1 MNYRELRKIY
11 YSHRDQY
18 EEEYQL
24 RLQGYSFIRTSLYPH
39 LMQRDT
45 VKTSQYP
52 LFVTLHLG
60 ISQLMETISQQS
72 QRISKI
78 ADTLPK
84 IAHDQF
90 YKEQLYQSIISTNE
104 IEGIHT
110 TRKEL
115 VDVEKLL
122 EEDPYKTEQ
131 IKHLSTLRMYQ
142 QILNNEF
149 LQIQSLEDIRR
160 IYDQLTQ
167 GEISPEDELDGE
179 FFRQKSVFI
188 QDDKTGKVIY
198 IPPQKEEQIQVM
210 LTEWIRFINDHS
222 IPNLIKAC
230 AGHYFF
236 ENIHPFYDGNG
247 RTGRYILAKY
257 LSRKL
262 DKFSGLVLS
271 QQINHHKQDYY
282 KAFKNTGDHLN
293 RADATFFVETLLTFI
308 KEGQENIIQTLLE
321 KQEQLRR
328 YRVKIEQT
336 EGLEE
341 VEKYILFL
349 LAQSKLFVDDKRDGI
364 EDRSIIQLANQSNQ
378 HYSKKK
384 VKDAFLHLE
393 ERGILTLIS
402 RKPSQHYLADHF

>member
-1 MNYRELRKIY
+1 
-11 YSHRDQY
+11 
-18 EEEYQL
+18 
-24 RLQGYSFIRTSLYPH
+24 
-39 LMQRDT
+39 
-45 VKTSQYP
+45 
-52 LFVTLHLG
+52 
-60 ISQLMETISQQS
+60 METISQQS
-72 QRISKI
+72 QRISEI

-142 QILNNEF
+142 QILKDEF

-282 KAFKNTGDHLN
+282 KAFRNTGDHLN
-293 RADATFFVETLLTFI
+293 RADATFFVEALLTFY
-308 KEGQENIIQTLLE
+308 KGRTGKYYPNPPE
-321 KQEQLRR
+321 KQEQLHR
-328 YRVKIEQT
+328 YKVKIEQT

>member
-1 MNYRELRKIY
+1 
-11 YSHRDQY
+11 
-18 EEEYQL
+18 
-24 RLQGYSFIRTSLYPH
+24 
-39 LMQRDT
+39 MQRDT

-72 QRISKI
+72 QRISEI

-142 QILNNEF
+142 QILKDEF
-149 LQIQSLEDIRR
+149 LQIQALEDIRR

-167 GEISPEDELDGE
+167 GEISPEDQLDGE

-188 QDDKTGKVIY
+188 QDDKTGKVVY

-282 KAFKNTGDHLN
+282 KAFRNTGDHLN

-321 KQEQLRR
+321 KQEQLHR
-328 YRVKIEQT
+328 YKVKIEQT

-364 EDRSIIQLANQSNQ
+364 EDRSIIQLANQSNH

-393 ERGILTLIS
+393 ERGILILIS
-402 RKPSQHYLADHF
+402 RKPSQHYLSDHF

>member
-11 YSHRDQY
+11 YSHRDRY

-24 RLQGYSFIRTSLYPH
+24 RLQGYSSIRTSLYPH

-72 QRISKI
+72 QRISEI

-142 QILNNEF
+142 QILKDEF
-149 LQIQSLEDIRR
+149 LQIQSLEDIRG

-282 KAFKNTGDHLN
+282 KAFRNTGNHLN

-321 KQEQLRR
+321 KQEQLHR
-328 YRVKIEQT
+328 YKVKIEQT

-364 EDRSIIQLANQSNQ
+364 EDRSIIQLANQSNH

-384 VKDAFLHLE
+384 IKDAFLHLE
-393 ERGILTLIS
+393 ERGILTLIG
-402 RKPSQHYLADHF
+402 RKPSQHYLSDYF

>member
-24 RLQGYSFIRTSLYPH
+24 RLQGYSSIRTSLYPH

-72 QRISKI
+72 QRISEI

-142 QILNNEF
+142 QILKDEF
-149 LQIQSLEDIRR
+149 LQIHSLEDIRR

-167 GEISPEDELDGE
+167 GEISPEDEL
-179 FFRQKSVFI
+179 
-188 QDDKTGKVIY
+188 Y

-222 IPNLIKAC
+222 IPNLVKAC

-282 KAFKNTGDHLN
+282 KAFRNTGDHLN

-321 KQEQLRR
+321 KQEQLHR
-328 YRVKIEQT
+328 YKVKIEQT

-364 EDRSIIQLANQSNQ
+364 EDRSIIQLANQSNH

-384 VKDAFLHLE
+384 IKDAFLHLE
-393 ERGILTLIS
+393 ERGILTLIG
-402 RKPSQHYLADHF
+402 RKPSQHYLSDYF

>member
-1 MNYRELRKIY
+1 
-11 YSHRDQY
+11 
-18 EEEYQL
+18 
-24 RLQGYSFIRTSLYPH
+24 
-39 LMQRDT
+39 MQRDT

-60 ISQLMETISQQS
+60 LSQLMETISQQS
-72 QRISKI
+72 QRISEI

-142 QILNNEF
+142 QILKDEF

-282 KAFKNTGDHLN
+282 KAFRNTGDHLN
-293 RADATFFVETLLTFI
+293 RADATFFVEALLTFI

-321 KQEQLRR
+321 KQEQLHR
-328 YRVKIEQT
+328 YKVKIEQT

>member
-1 MNYRELRKIY
+1 
-11 YSHRDQY
+11 
-18 EEEYQL
+18 
-24 RLQGYSFIRTSLYPH
+24 
-39 LMQRDT
+39 
-45 VKTSQYP
+45 
-52 LFVTLHLG
+52 
-60 ISQLMETISQQS
+60 
-72 QRISKI
+72 
-78 ADTLPK
+78 
-84 IAHDQF
+84 
-90 YKEQLYQSIISTNE
+90 
-104 IEGIHT
+104 
-110 TRKEL
+110 
-115 VDVEKLL
+115 
-122 EEDPYKTEQ
+122 
-131 IKHLSTLRMYQ
+131 MYQ

-364 EDRSIIQLANQSNQ
+364 EDRSIIQLANQSNH

-402 RKPSQHYLADHF
+402 RKPSQHYLSDHF

>member
-364 EDRSIIQLANQSNQ
+364 EDRSIIQLANQSNH

>member
-1 MNYRELRKIY
+1 
-11 YSHRDQY
+11 
-18 EEEYQL
+18 
-24 RLQGYSFIRTSLYPH
+24 
-39 LMQRDT
+39 MQRDT

-60 ISQLMETISQQS
+60 LSQLMETISQQS
-72 QRISKI
+72 QRISEI

-142 QILNNEF
+142 QILKDEF

-179 FFRQKSVFI
+179 FFRQKSAFI

-247 RTGRYILAKY
+247 RTGRYILTKY

-282 KAFKNTGDHLN
+282 KAFRNTGDHLN

-321 KQEQLRR
+321 KQEQLHR
-328 YRVKIEQT
+328 YKVKIEQT
-336 EGLEE
+336 VGLEE

-364 EDRSIIQLANQSNQ
+364 EDRSIIQLANH